1 MRNLVL
7 ALVLALA
14 SLGAAAD
21 DQLERV
27 VILSRHGIRAPMSS
41 PAELG
46 RYSAEP
52 WPQWSAPS
60 GHLTESGRIDE
71 EFLGAYYHGVY
82 AALLP
87 EGVCGSVYLWAN
99 VTQRTIATAQ
109 ALGHG
114 LQSECPIAVHTVGEG
129 RDDPL
134 FDPVAAGIV
143 VPDYDLAL
151 AAVAGRVGNDAA
163 AWARVYRADLMALQT
178 LLLGPGKGEALV
190 DAPVA
195 LARGQGAT
203 LVRVEGPFSRASS
216 LSESLLMLYADGVP
230 LDQLAGGRLT
240 EDRLF
245 ESQAAHALDLDM
257 QLRAPYIARITAS
270 HLANRLLATLAGGPG
285 RLGDAKSR
293 IVAMVGHDGNIEELA
308 GLLDL
313 RWLLPG
319 YQPDQ
324 VPPGGALRF
333 ELWRRARDGREVVRL
348 SFTGQSLAQLRNR
361 EKLSAERP
369 PLTVP
374 VFIPG
379 CSEAEP
385 AYDCSLD
392 RLEKR
397 VAEATES
404 ER

>member
-1 MRNLVL
+1 MRSLFLGLVL
-7 ALVLALA
+7 ALTAF
-14 SLGAAAD
+14 GAAAD

-46 RYSAEP
+46 RYTAEP

-71 EFLGAYYHGVY
+71 QLLGAYYRGVY

-87 EGVCGSVYLWAN
+87 AGACDSVYLWAN

-114 LQSECPIAVHTVGEG
+114 LLPDCPTSVHTVGEG

-134 FDPVAAGIV
+134 FDPVAAGIA

-151 AAVAGRVGNDAA
+151 AAVAGRVGNDAT
-163 AWARVYRADLMALQT
+163 AWARVHRADLVALQT
-178 LLLGPGKGEALV
+178 LLLGSGKGEALV
-190 DAPVA
+190 DAPA
-195 LARGQGAT
+195 ILARGQGST

-216 LSESLLMLYADGVP
+216 LSESLLMLYADGTP
-230 LDQLAGGRLT
+230 SEQLLGGRVT
-240 EDRLF
+240 EVRLV
-245 ESQAAHALDLDM
+245 EAQAAHALDLDM

-270 HLANRLLATLAGGPG
+270 HLARRLLSTLAGGPG
-285 RLGDAKSR
+285 RLGGAESR

-361 EKLSAERP
+361 ETLSAERP
-369 PLTVP
+369 PLTAP

-385 AYDCSLD
+385 AYDCPLD

-404 ER
+404 

>member
-1 MRNLVL
+1 MRTLVL
-7 ALVLALA
+7 AVLLALV
-14 SLGAAAD
+14 SFGAAAG

-60 GHLTESGRIDE
+60 GHLTENGRIDE
-71 EFLGAYYHGVY
+71 ELLGAYYHGVY
-82 AALLP
+82 AALVP
-87 EGVCGSVYLWAN
+87 AGACDSVYLWAN

-114 LQSECPIAVHTVGEG
+114 LQPDCPVAVHTVGEG

-134 FDPVAAGIV
+134 FDPVAAGMV

-178 LLLGPGKGEALV
+178 LLLGSGKGEALV
-190 DAPVA
+190 DVPAV
-195 LARGQGAT
+195 LARGEGNT
-203 LVRVEGPFSRASS
+203 LVRVDGPFSRASS

-240 EDRLF
+240 ETRLF
-245 ESQAAHALDLDM
+245 DSQAAHALDLDM
-257 QLRAPYIARITAS
+257 QLRAPYIARLTAS
-270 HLANRLLATLAGGPG
+270 HLAGRLLATLAGGPDG
-285 RLGDAKSR
+285 LGDAKSK
-293 IVAMVGHDGNIEELA
+293 IVALVGHDGTIEELA

-319 YQPDQ
+319 WQPDQ

-333 ELWRRARDGREVVRL
+333 ELWRRASDGKEVVRL

-361 EKLSAERP
+361 EPLSAARP
-369 PLTVP
+369 PPTAP

-379 CSEAEP
+379 CSEAGP
-385 AYDCSLD
+385 GYDCPLD
-392 RLEKR
+392 RLER
-397 VAEATES
+397 RLAEATDP
-404 ER
+404 RR